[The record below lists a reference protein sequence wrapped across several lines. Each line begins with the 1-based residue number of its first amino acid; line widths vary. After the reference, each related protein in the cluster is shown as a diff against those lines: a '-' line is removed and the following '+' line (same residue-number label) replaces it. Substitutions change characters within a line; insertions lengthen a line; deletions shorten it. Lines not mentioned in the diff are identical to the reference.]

1 MWEEKEGKWATE
13 DNEKIR
19 REILIENNN
28 RNRRT
33 RRVKKGQER
42 EIKRERRWRKG
53 EVEGNKVES
62 E

>member
-1 MWEEKEGKWATE
+1 MWEEKEGKWTTE

-19 REILIENNN
+19 REILGEKNN

-42 EIKRERRWRKG
+42 EIKGERRNG
-53 EVEGNKVES
+53 EAKGNKVES